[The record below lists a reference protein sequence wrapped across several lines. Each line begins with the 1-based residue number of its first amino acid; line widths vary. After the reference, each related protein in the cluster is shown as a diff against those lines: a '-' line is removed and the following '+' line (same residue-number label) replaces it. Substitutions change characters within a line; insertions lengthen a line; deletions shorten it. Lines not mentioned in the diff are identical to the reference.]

1 MMIKRYKQM
10 DEIRGRAE
18 RKCRKFTTSAAKFSP
33 VIQDWYD
40 TIHAYMDLLKLKQ
53 GLNKFMNKGNV
64 RRKARRKNISNPA
77 DLSAEEIQDALG
89 YCRIRDSDLR
99 KQTKSLRRSHLRNCL
114 IVAQDKYD
122 KEKARAVKQKMDRRG
137 QGLQEFSGS
146 K

>member
-1 MMIKRYKQM
+1 
-10 DEIRGRAE
+10 
-18 RKCRKFTTSAAKFSP
+18 
-33 VIQDWYD
+33 
-40 TIHAYMDLLKLKQ
+40 
-53 GLNKFMNKGNV
+53 MNKGNV

-99 KQTKSLRRSHLRNCL
+99 KQAKSLRRSHLRNCL

-122 KEKARAVKQKMDRRG
+122 KEKARVVKQKMDRRG